1 MRAMAVAVT
10 AVLAMSAPAAPAQQ
24 LKIAG
29 TQFVDGRGKPFA
41 WRGITAFRLVE
52 FVAHGRERDADAY
65 LRWAASQT
73 LTIVRVFAMADGIFQ
88 LTPAEG
94 ERALPRLLRLP

>member
-10 AVLAMSAPAAPAQQ
+10 AVLALSAPAAPAQQ

-41 WRGITAFRLVE
+41 SRGL
-52 FVAHGRERDADAY
+52 
-65 LRWAASQT
+65 S
-73 LTIVRVFAMADGIFQ
+73 
-88 LTPAEG
+88 
-94 ERALPRLLRLP
+94 ALA